1 MIAYDSYNRRGFGIV
16 MGTELVEKFLPGTP
30 AMSHFDIKQ
39 SQKSMTTRITRS
51 FKTST
56 NLPFMEVSFQQAKG
70 VTFLGSEALSLQPT
84 LVLGVTQL
92 GAISGVLHLPSLDS
106 FGIP

>member
-1 MIAYDSYNRRGFGIV
+1 MIAIIV
-16 MGTELVEKFLPGTP
+16 GVLGLSWAPSFWRSATGTP

-39 SQKSMTTRITRS
+39 SQKSMTRITRS
-51 FKTST
+51 FKIST
-56 NLPFMEVSFQQAKG
+56 NLPFKEVSFQQAKG
-70 VTFLGSEALSLQPT
+70 VRFLGSEALSLQLT

-92 GAISGVLHLPSLDS
+92 GAISGVLHWPSPDS